1 MAFFSGTAIMESKPL
16 LFSLLIA
23 FLYLVLRFFT
33 YRIYRSIGRKKNYD
47 RDRINASSKV
57 TVNILTIVF
66 IIVLLSV
73 WGIGLN
79 GIHIYLSSIFA
90 VIGIAFFA
98 TWSVLSSITSGIIIY
113 FTSDLKLGDPI
124 RIIDGENSVE
134 GKIIEFGLYAIR
146 IREKND
152 RNIIIY
158 PNNLA
163 VQKPIVRL

>member
-1 MAFFSGTAIMESKPL
+1 MEGKPI
-16 LFSLLIA
+16 LFSFLIIL
-23 FLYLVLRFFT
+23 LYLVLRFFT

-47 RDRINASSKV
+47 KDRINASSKV
-57 TVNILTIVF
+57 TVNILTVLLVIL
-66 IIVLLSV
+66 LLSV
-73 WGIGLN
+73 WGIGLK

-113 FTSDLKLGDPI
+113 FTSDLKLGDAI

-146 IREKND
+146 IREKDEN
-152 RNIIIY
+152 RIIIY